1 MVVALQVAGP
11 APRRWFRRRKA
22 SAQMEKIR
30 VGDGMYYLI
39 TARPDK
45 RGRLP
50 WEEIRRLAGR
60 GAGRMLLPGG
70 LEVPDEA
77 GIKPFCGELLGLAR
91 LYGVT
96 VEYLI
101 DDEIPVLPL
110 PGHPM
115 GRPRR

>member
-50 WEEIRRLAGR
+50 WEEIRRLADYYIR
-60 GAGRMLLPGG
+60 SFEEMFETRE
-70 LEVPDEA
+70 LE
-77 GIKPFCGELLGLAR
+77 
-91 LYGVT
+91 
-96 VEYLI
+96 
-101 DDEIPVLPL
+101 
-110 PGHPM
+110 
-115 GRPRR
+115 